1 MQVQMAYRRACA
13 VGVVRVAFAS
23 RSVVSAF
30 VAVLTLRQPEAWPSK
45 HIDRIYRTF
54 RKTLK

>member
-30 VAVLTLRQPEAWPSK
+30 VAVLTLQPEAWPSK